1 MMRSF
6 LITRR
11 MASWFIRTHN
21 MKFTNGIQTYE
32 VTDQAHIDCFIAK
45 GWTEVK
51 DKPVKKS
58 TAK

>member
-1 MMRSF
+1 
-6 LITRR
+6 

-21 MKFTNGIQTYE
+21 MKFTDGKQTYE
-32 VTDQAHIDCFIAK
+32 VTDPAHIDCFKAK

-51 DKPVKKS
+51 EKTTKKS